1 MKITLKNFRC
11 YENETFDFG
20 KEGLILLS
28 GCSGKGKT
36 TIMLGI
42 HFALFGTGHK
52 LVTHDK
58 LSCSVVLELDDMVIT
73 RTKRPNRLVLGMKN
87 EEGDYTEYEDDSA
100 QSIID
105 KKFGENFKTTGYISQ
120 NGAES
125 FILMSPTDK
134 LEFLERF
141 AFNDANLSD
150 INKRCK
156 EVIKERQ
163 EMLTKTTSQL
173 EMAIAMVNELKK
185 PEKVEFPIKCTVKNR
200 PVAIKNEHTGLKN
213 SNTLIARNQTKINAL
228 RQEINAIQILDASL
242 NSTTQ
247 FINTVEEKLKTVE
260 KDKKEIVYIG
270 DEGVLELENTLE
282 KIVSQREVIGLQ
294 ERYRLDLQRLN
305 KLKEE
310 ELTSTYEKIQKI
322 QTELW
327 KDYTQ
332 DEVLSS
338 IKKNKQTLKILDKIC
353 KLQEEMEKCDIEN
366 IDLNV
371 LEKRIETEKN
381 ILSEN
386 KKLLEKLEL
395 QKEVYKCP
403 CCDTSL
409 KLQNSTLILF
419 DQEVIDSSLSIE
431 NIQEIIS
438 KTKKSISNL
447 ETRYKTDEQKLLKYK
462 EKETELFSLHEECLR
477 GVLIAEGEDT
487 EEERE
492 LPDYEEVESE
502 LSMFQEYLTTQTN
515 LETSFIS
522 LKNTYDN
529 KIFSRVIVTLEKGL
543 NDMKR
548 KIDCI
553 IDDDNEFEETEEE
566 IRERLS
572 IQKMNKERLNILKNS
587 QGKLI
592 KEKEEYRQKIE
603 EYKQSHIDVYTELH
617 SIETLQSGEGGINE
631 KLEENIKLEEKR
643 KTHEHTISLIERF
656 QTYEKELESY
666 NSWLKKIDT
675 VREEEIECRKQYG
688 SAVELKE
695 KILEAESIALL
706 NIITCINT
714 HAQQYLDA
722 FFPENPISV
731 KLVPFKESKKGKNT
745 VQKPQIN
752 LQIEYKSM
760 EATLD
765 MLSQGENSRV
775 VLAFFLAL
783 SEIFESPFI
792 LMDECTSNL
801 DQELNTIVMDSIK
814 ENFEGK
820 LAVVIAHQVV
830 NGIFD
835 NTINL

>member
-42 HFALFGTGHK
+42 HFALFETGHK

>member
-1 MKITLKNFRC
+1 M
-11 YENETFDFG
+11 
-20 KEGLILLS
+20 
-28 GCSGKGKT
+28 
-36 TIMLGI
+36 
-42 HFALFGTGHK
+42 
-52 LVTHDK
+52 
-58 LSCSVVLELDDMVIT
+58 
-73 RTKRPNRLVLGMKN
+73 
-87 EEGDYTEYEDDSA
+87 
-100 QSIID
+100 
-105 KKFGENFKTTGYISQ
+105 
-120 NGAES
+120 
-125 FILMSPTDK
+125 
-134 LEFLERF
+134 
-141 AFNDANLSD
+141 
-150 INKRCK
+150 
-156 EVIKERQ
+156 IKERQ

>member
-371 LEKRIETEKN
+371 L
-381 ILSEN
+381 
-386 KKLLEKLEL
+386 
-395 QKEVYKCP
+395 
-403 CCDTSL
+403 
-409 KLQNSTLILF
+409 
-419 DQEVIDSSLSIE
+419 
-431 NIQEIIS
+431 
-438 KTKKSISNL
+438 
-447 ETRYKTDEQKLLKYK
+447 
-462 EKETELFSLHEECLR
+462 
-477 GVLIAEGEDT
+477 
-487 EEERE
+487 
-492 LPDYEEVESE
+492 
-502 LSMFQEYLTTQTN
+502 
-515 LETSFIS
+515 
-522 LKNTYDN
+522 
-529 KIFSRVIVTLEKGL
+529 
-543 NDMKR
+543 
-548 KIDCI
+548 
-553 IDDDNEFEETEEE
+553 
-566 IRERLS
+566 
-572 IQKMNKERLNILKNS
+572 
-587 QGKLI
+587 
-592 KEKEEYRQKIE
+592 
-603 EYKQSHIDVYTELH
+603 
-617 SIETLQSGEGGINE
+617 
-631 KLEENIKLEEKR
+631 
-643 KTHEHTISLIERF
+643 
-656 QTYEKELESY
+656 
-666 NSWLKKIDT
+666 
-675 VREEEIECRKQYG
+675 
-688 SAVELKE
+688 
-695 KILEAESIALL
+695 
-706 NIITCINT
+706 
-714 HAQQYLDA
+714 
-722 FFPENPISV
+722 
-731 KLVPFKESKKGKNT
+731 
-745 VQKPQIN
+745 
-752 LQIEYKSM
+752 
-760 EATLD
+760 
-765 MLSQGENSRV
+765 
-775 VLAFFLAL
+775 
-783 SEIFESPFI
+783 
-792 LMDECTSNL
+792 
-801 DQELNTIVMDSIK
+801 
-814 ENFEGK
+814 
-820 LAVVIAHQVV
+820 
-830 NGIFD
+830 
-835 NTINL
+835 

>member
-11 YENETFDFG
+11 YENKTFDFG
-20 KEGLILLS
+20 KEGLILIS

-36 TIMLGI
+36 TLMLGI

-58 LSCSVVLELDDMVIT
+58 LSCSVILELDDMVIT
-73 RTKRPNRLVLGMKN
+73 RSKRPNRLILVNSDG
-87 EEGDYTEYEDDSA
+87 EYEDDSA

-120 NGAES
+120 NGTES

-163 EMLTKTTSQL
+163 ENLTKATSQL

-185 PEKVEFPIKCTVKNR
+185 PEKIEFPIKCSIKNR
-200 PVAIKNEHTGLKN
+200 DIAIKNEHTGLKN
-213 SNTLIARNQTKINAL
+213 STTLMTRNQNKISAINK
-228 RQEINAIQILDASL
+228 EINAIQVLDASL
-242 NSTTQ
+242 NSTLQ
-247 FINTVEEKLKTVE
+247 FINTVEDKLKTVE
-260 KDKKEIVYIG
+260 KERNEIVYVG
-270 DEGVLELENTLE
+270 DEVISEFENTLQKMIDQRE
-282 KIVSQREVIGLQ
+282 IVSLQ
-294 ERYRLDLQRLN
+294 ERYRTDLQRLN

-310 ELTSTYEKIQKI
+310 ELSLTYEKIQKI

-332 DEVLSS
+332 EEVQSV
-338 IKKNKQTLKILDKIC
+338 IKRNKQILKTLDKMC
-353 KLQEEMEKCDIEN
+353 KLQEEMESCNIEHIN
-366 IDLNV
+366 LV
-371 LEKRIETEKN
+371 ELEKSIEIEKN
-381 ILSEN
+381 TLQVN
-386 KKLLEKLEL
+386 KTLIEKLEL

-409 KLQNSTLILF
+409 KLQNSKLILF
-419 DQEVIDSSLSIE
+419 EKEVVDSSLSIE
-431 NIQEIIS
+431 NIQDIVS
-438 KTKKSISNL
+438 KTKKIISNL
-447 ETRYKTDEQKLLKYK
+447 ETRYKNEEQRLRRHN
-462 EKETELFSLHEECLR
+462 EKESELLSLQEECLNEVH
-477 GVLIAEGEDT
+477 GKDGKSKNDT
-487 EEERE
+487 ENDTE
-492 LPDYEEVESE
+492 LPDYEEIENE
-502 LSMFQEYLTTQTN
+502 LSEFQEYLTNQMN
-515 LETSFIS
+515 LENSLLS

-529 KIFSRVIVTLEKGL
+529 KVFSRVIMILEKGV
-543 NDMKR
+543 NDMKC
-548 KIDCI
+548 KIDSI
-553 IDDDNEFEETEEE
+553 IDDDNEFEESEEE
-566 IRERLS
+566 LRERLN
-572 IQKMNKERLNILKNS
+572 IEKMNKERLNILKNS
-587 QGKLI
+587 HTKLV
-592 KEKEEYRQKIE
+592 KEKTEYTQKLQD
-603 EYKQSHIDVYTELH
+603 YKNSHIVLYTEIRLVE
-617 SIETLQSGEGGINE
+617 ILQKEINN

-643 KTHEHTISLIERF
+643 KTHEHNISLIEKF
-656 QTYEKELESY
+656 QAYEKELESY
-666 NSWLKKIDT
+666 NNWFKKIDI
-675 VREEEIECRKQYG
+675 VRDEETECRKQYG

-714 HAQQYLDA
+714 HSQHYLDA

-830 NGIFD
+830 NGMFD
-835 NTINL
+835 NTIDL

>member
-1 MKITLKNFRC
+1 
-11 YENETFDFG
+11 
-20 KEGLILLS
+20 
-28 GCSGKGKT
+28 
-36 TIMLGI
+36 
-42 HFALFGTGHK
+42 
-52 LVTHDK
+52 
-58 LSCSVVLELDDMVIT
+58 
-73 RTKRPNRLVLGMKN
+73 
-87 EEGDYTEYEDDSA
+87 
-100 QSIID
+100 
-105 KKFGENFKTTGYISQ
+105 
-120 NGAES
+120 
-125 FILMSPTDK
+125 MSPTDK